1 MTPLGLPSLDKISA
15 LPADVLGALRLIPE
29 IVENTRAMKEHTAS
43 LGRVADALDR
53 VAGDTAALPGLRE
66 EMAQVGTTIEALDGR
81 LAAVEAAMPVL
92 VEVQSHLAALPETM
106 GRLEKGIEGLDGG
119 IDQLSELME
128 RILTAV
134 AGLNG
139 SVETL
144 QGAVGPMGRLVS
156 RMPGQKKD

>member
-29 IVENTRAMKEHTAS
+29 IVENTQAMKEHTAQ
-43 LGRVADALDR
+43 LARVADALDR
-53 VAGDTAALPGLRE
+53 VAADTASLPPLR
-66 EMAQVGTTIEALDGR
+66 ADLV
-81 LAAVEAAMPVL
+81 VL
-92 VEVQSHLAALPETM
+92 NKLPETL
-106 GRLEKGIEGLDGG
+106 GRLDKGVEGLDTG
-119 IDQLSELME
+119 IDQLTELME

-134 AGLNG
+134 AGLNA

>member
-29 IVENTRAMKEHTAS
+29 IVENTQAMKEHTAQ
-43 LGRVADALDR
+43 LARVADALDR
-53 VAGDTAALPGLRE
+53 VAADTASLPPLR
-66 EMAQVGTTIEALDGR
+66 ADLV
-81 LAAVEAAMPVL
+81 VL
-92 VEVQSHLAALPETM
+92 NKLPETL
-106 GRLEKGIEGLDGG
+106 GRLDKGVEGLDTG

-134 AGLNG
+134 AGLNK

>member
-15 LPADVLGALRLIPE
+15 LPTDVLAALRTIPE
-29 IVENTRAMKEHTAS
+29 IVENTRAMKEHTAQ
-43 LGRVADALDR
+43 LTRVADALDR
-53 VAGDTAALPGLRE
+53 VAADTSALPALRDDL
-66 EMAQVGTTIEALDGR
+66 V
-81 LAAVEAAMPVL
+81 VL
-92 VEVQSHLAALPETM
+92 NHLPETLE
-106 GRLEKGIEGLDGG
+106 RLDKGVEGLDAG

-134 AGLNG
+134 AGLNQ

-156 RMPGQKKD
+156 RMPGQKKE